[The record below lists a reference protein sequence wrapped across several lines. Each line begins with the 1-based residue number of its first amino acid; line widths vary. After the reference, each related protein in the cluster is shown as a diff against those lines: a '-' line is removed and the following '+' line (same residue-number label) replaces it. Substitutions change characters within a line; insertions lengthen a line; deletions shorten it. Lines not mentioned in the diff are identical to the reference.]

1 MRIDVPLVFLLALA
15 TPAFAQSSWPDEKTV
30 LAATGRAFVAGRVQ
44 HDPAA
49 ALAYCKAVD
58 DQFSARGGYLA
69 ALVERC
75 YADSQDDKAEKCV
88 RYARAVALWNG
99 PPGPLPDPGFQA
111 DRDFMFQ
118 VIVGW
123 RKANCQ

>member
-1 MRIDVPLVFLLALA
+1 MRVDVPFVLLLALA
-15 TPAFAQSSWPDEKTV
+15 TPAFAQSSWPDEKTA

-44 HDPAA
+44 HDPA
-49 ALAYCKAVD
+49 
-58 DQFSARGGYLA
+58 A

-111 DRDFMFQ
+111 VRDSMFQ

-123 RKANCQ
+123 RTANCQ